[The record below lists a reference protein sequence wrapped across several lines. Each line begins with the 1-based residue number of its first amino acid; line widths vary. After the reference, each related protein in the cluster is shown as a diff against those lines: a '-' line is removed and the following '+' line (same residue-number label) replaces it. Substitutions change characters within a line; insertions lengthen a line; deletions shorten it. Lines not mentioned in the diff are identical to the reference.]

1 MFHEKKID
9 MLKKILIASIC
20 MGIISGCQ
28 QDEVL
33 PGDDLSVTEIV
44 EAELPQ
50 TAATFILT
58 NYDGEV
64 ITSAFRITNGTEVS
78 YEANLTNQMNIVFS
92 ENGRVLAFGEDG
104 AEVDCKG
111 KHRKRG
117 GFGGPHGK
125 FDEKHPKPTVLE
137 LKDLPIKAASYL
149 EEKYPD
155 HEILKIIFIEREELN
170 QYHVL
175 VKEVG
180 IVVFDASGTFI
191 KLRER
196 PLMNCANFQKI
207 EIADLP
213 TSITS
218 YIQEKYPDN
227 EILRARKGTRKEVV
241 EIHVLVKE
249 VGVLIFDAAGVFIEL
264 KTCGMDKDK
273 D

>member
-1 MFHEKKID
+1 
-9 MLKKILIASIC
+9 MLKKILIASIF

-28 QDEVL
+28 QDDVL

-44 EAELPQ
+44 ESELPQ

-58 NYDGEV
+58 NYEGEV
-64 ITSAFRITNGTEVS
+64 ITSAFRINDGGTVS
-78 YEANLTNQMNIVFS
+78 FEANLTNQMNLVFS
-92 ENGRVLAFGEDG
+92 ANGRLQAFGEDG
-104 AEVDCKG
+104 AEVDCVG
-111 KHRKRG
+111 KHRRRG
-117 GFGGPHGK
+117 GFGGLLGK
-125 FDEKHPKPTVLE
+125 PDKDHPKPALVD
-137 LKDLPIKAASYL
+137 LKDLPTKAATYL

-155 HEILKIIFIEREELN
+155 NEILKIIFIERDELN

-180 IVVFDASGTFI
+180 IVVFDESGTFI
-191 KLRER
+191 ALKEKPVR
-196 PLMNCANFQKI
+196 NCANFQKI
-207 EIADLP
+207 EITDLP
-213 TSITS
+213 ASITS
-218 YIQEKYPDN
+218 YIKEKYPDN